1 MDENMQLVAKD
12 EKAMAE
18 FVSAVAQNKA
28 LGEEL
33 RQCVTQFAN
42 LLVAMQAQ
50 MNAMQRDLQSKVTI
64 STAQAKAIQDAVKG
78 RSEVICSAKGLS
90 YERSGKALRAAIYR
104 DFCKEFAVASRHD
117 LPANKFRSAV
127 EFVEEWS
134 SLSLVRR
141 LREKEKESDA
151 EKGNAGRCRCSRT
164 MRFVQWYSRRGLGRT
179 DRVQA
184 ARHDPD
190 GYQIPDPDGYPLA

>member
-1 MDENMQLVAKD
+1 M
-12 EKAMAE
+12 
-18 FVSAVAQNKA
+18 
-28 LGEEL
+28 
-33 RQCVTQFAN
+33 
-42 LLVAMQAQ
+42 
-50 MNAMQRDLQSKVTI
+50 TI

-78 RSEVICSAKGLS
+78 HSEAICSAKGLS

-151 EKGNAGRCRCSRT
+151 ENGNAGRCR
-164 MRFVQWYSRRGLGRT
+164 
-179 DRVQA
+179 
-184 ARHDPD
+184 
-190 GYQIPDPDGYPLA
+190 

>member
-78 RSEVICSAKGLS
+78 RSEAICSVKGFI
-90 YERSGKALRAAIYR
+90 LRAKRKSAQ
-104 DFCKEFAVASRHD
+104 SGD
-117 LPANKFRSAV
+117 LP
-127 EFVEEWS
+127 
-134 SLSLVRR
+134 
-141 LREKEKESDA
+141 
-151 EKGNAGRCRCSRT
+151 
-164 MRFVQWYSRRGLGRT
+164 RFLQGICGCI
-179 DRVQA
+179 A
-184 ARHDPD
+184 A
-190 GYQIPDPDGYPLA
+190 

>member
-12 EKAMAE
+12 EKAIAE

-78 RSEVICSAKGLS
+78 RSEAICSAKGLS

-104 DFCKEFAVASRHD
+104 DFCKEFAVASRHGST
-117 LPANKFRSAV
+117 PRTNSVRGRVRRRMV
-127 EFVEEWS
+127 EFVACPPPQ
-134 SLSLVRR
+134 
-141 LREKEKESDA
+141 REREGK
-151 EKGNAGRCRCSRT
+151 RC
-164 MRFVQWYSRRGLGRT
+164 
-179 DRVQA
+179 
-184 ARHDPD
+184 
-190 GYQIPDPDGYPLA
+190 

>member
-1 MDENMQLVAKD
+1 MIICDTHCDTLYMRALQPDHTPCVTMEAMKKGGMSLQTCTLFAGSQGIEGHPY

-78 RSEVICSAKGLS
+78 RSTAICSAKGLS

-151 EKGNAGRCRCSRT
+151 EKGNAGRCR
-164 MRFVQWYSRRGLGRT
+164 
-179 DRVQA
+179 
-184 ARHDPD
+184 
-190 GYQIPDPDGYPLA
+190 

>member
-78 RSEVICSAKGLS
+78 RSEAICSAKGLS
-90 YERSGKALRAAIYR
+90 YKRSGKALRAAIYR

-151 EKGNAGRCRCSRT
+151 EKGNAGRCR
-164 MRFVQWYSRRGLGRT
+164 
-179 DRVQA
+179 
-184 ARHDPD
+184 
-190 GYQIPDPDGYPLA
+190 

>member
-78 RSEVICSAKGLS
+78 RSEAICSAKGI
-90 YERSGKALRAAIYR
+90 LRAKRKSAQ
-104 DFCKEFAVASRHD
+104 SGD
-117 LPANKFRSAV
+117 LP
-127 EFVEEWS
+127 
-134 SLSLVRR
+134 
-141 LREKEKESDA
+141 
-151 EKGNAGRCRCSRT
+151 
-164 MRFVQWYSRRGLGRT
+164 RFLQGICGCI
-179 DRVQA
+179 A
-184 ARHDPD
+184 A
-190 GYQIPDPDGYPLA
+190 